1 VTTTVD
7 AWYAVG
13 DPTRRRV
20 LARVA
25 GGPCSV
31 TEITDELPVSMAAV
45 SQHLRV
51 LREAGLVEVTPVGR
65 QRIYR
70 ARPDGL
76 AQMRAELDTF
86 WHDAL
91 ASFKRVAEDSYQ
103 QHKEQG

>member
-1 VTTTVD
+1 MTVD
-7 AWYAVG
+7 AWYAVS

-25 GGPCSV
+25 AGPCSV
-31 TEITDELPVSMAAV
+31 TEITRELPVSMPAV

-51 LREAGLVEVTPVGR
+51 LREAGLVEVSPAGR

-76 AQMRAELDTF
+76 AQLRAELDAF
-86 WHDAL
+86 WSEAMG
-91 ASFKRVAEDSYQ
+91 SFKRVAEDSYRR
-103 QHKEQG
+103 HKEES

>member
-1 VTTTVD
+1 MSVD

-13 DPTRRRV
+13 DPTRRTV

-25 GGPCSV
+25 AGPCSV
-31 TEITDELPVSMAAV
+31 TEIARELPVSMPAV

-70 ARPDGL
+70 ARVDGL
-76 AQMRAELDTF
+76 ERLRSELDAF
-86 WHDAL
+86 WGDAL
-91 ASFKRVAEDSYQ
+91 SSFKRVAEDSYRQ
-103 QHKEQG
+103 QEEQR